1 MSNYGEKPCNVA
13 EILADLY
20 TRNFGGRQE
29 TRYRISRKNFRV
41 ISRLR
46 ILTDDYVK
54 KVMEELMEMEP
65 GYALINMDKY
75 FAVLPIKNFLS
86 YRRVTESAL
95 EEILKD
101 FCSKHNVEYNYLLS
115 DRSTDNQSGE
125 D

>member
-1 MSNYGEKPCNVA
+1 MGEYGEKPSNVA
-13 EILADLY
+13 EILSELY
-20 TRNFGGRQE
+20 SRSFGGRQE

-54 KVMEELMEMEP
+54 KVQIELLEMDP

-95 EEILKD
+95 EEQLKA
-101 FCSKHNVEYNYLLS
+101 FCNKNGLEYDYLLS
-115 DRSTDNQSGE
+115 DKSSDNQSGE